1 MRLHHRVPETV
12 AFIIIVLHMTDRS
25 LILTVNFHQKCNW
38 WGEGRIISPFKV
50 TWQKWGP
57 LRASELSFRIWGAE
71 LQTPWG
77 GGWHLLHNFVPCPCG
92 QGTSGESR
100 KGLRPGLCL
109 LTYCYVYPFLHTY
122 VKMPPFLISTSSCGL
137 DFRSVT

>member
-1 MRLHHRVPETV
+1 MICVTLAKLFSFSEAQLSQLQNGKNGAQVKGLIMCLHHRVPETV

-25 LILTVNFHQKCNW
+25 LILTVNFHQRCNW

-57 LRASELSFRIWGAE
+57 LRASELSFRIWGAG

-77 GGWHLLHNFVPCPCG
+77 GLAPA
-92 QGTSGESR
+92 S
-100 KGLRPGLCL
+100 
-109 LTYCYVYPFLHTY
+109 
-122 VKMPPFLISTSSCGL
+122 
-137 DFRSVT
+137 

>member
-77 GGWHLLHNFVPCPCG
+77 GVGICFIILFLALVDKALLVRAG
-92 QGTSGESR
+92 RG
-100 KGLRPGLCL
+100 
-109 LTYCYVYPFLHTY
+109 
-122 VKMPPFLISTSSCGL
+122 
-137 DFRSVT
+137 